1 MSYCVNCGVELGA
14 GTKHCPLC
22 GTPVYNPNELK
33 RMDERSFFAEKKE
46 VVPPVS
52 HREVALLA
60 SVMLIL
66 AAVGCAVLNL
76 FLWPGSGWSLYVVGA
91 AVMLWIWFVL
101 PLVCR
106 KLPAWAAL
114 PIDVA
119 AVGLYLFLISVDL
132 GGGNWFRYLVLP
144 ILISAVVILLVL
156 CFLLR
161 DRRHKILTTMI
172 FIISAAALLALAAE
186 FFADRYFFGAWQPG
200 WSLIVLLICIALAVP
215 LLIVRRVPSL
225 REEARRRFHM

>member
-14 GTKHCPLC
+14 GAKHCPLC
-22 GTPVYNPNELK
+22 GTPVYNPNEL
-33 RMDERSFFAEKKE
+33 RQVDEKSFFAEKKE
-46 VVPPVS
+46 IVPPVS

-66 AAVGCAVLNL
+66 AAVGCGVLNF
-76 FLWPGSGWSLYVVGA
+76 FLWPGRGWSLYVVGA

-101 PLVCR
+101 PLVAR
-106 KLPAWAAL
+106 RLPAWAAL

-119 AVGLYLFLISVDL
+119 AVGLYIFLISVDV
-132 GGGNWFRYLVLP
+132 GGGHWFRHLVLP
-144 ILISAVVILLVL
+144 ILLSAVVILLVL

-172 FIISAAALLALAAE
+172 FIISAAALMALAAE
-186 FFADRYFFGAWQPG
+186 FFVDRYFFGVWQPG
-200 WSLIVLLICIALAVP
+200 WSLIVLMVCAALAVP
-215 LLIVRRVPSL
+215 LLIVRRVPAL

>member
-1 MSYCVNCGVELGA
+1 MSYCVNCGVELGR
-14 GTKHCPLC
+14 GVTHCPLC
-22 GTPVYNPNELK
+22 QTPVYNPNELR
-33 RMDERSFFAEKKE
+33 RMDEESFFAEKKE

-52 HREVALLA
+52 NREVALLA
-60 SVMLIL
+60 SAMLIFV
-66 AAVGCAVLNL
+66 AVGCGVLNV
-76 FLWPGSGWSLYVVGA
+76 FLWPATYWSLYVIGA

-101 PLVCR
+101 PLVAR
-106 KLPAWAAL
+106 KLPPWAAL

-119 AVGLYLFLISVDL
+119 AVGLYVFLISLDV
-132 GGGNWFRYLVLP
+132 GGGHWFRHLVLP

-172 FIISAAALLALAAE
+172 FIISAAALMALAAE
-186 FFADRYFFGAWQPG
+186 FFVDRYFFGVWQPG
-200 WSLIVLLICIALAVP
+200 WSLIVLMVCAALEVP
-215 LLIVRRVPSL
+215 LLIVRRVPAL